1 MKLPPLG
8 PNRRAIRRPKSDKY
22 LLITVLSFAASVGLT
37 RAFLYLTGF
46 PQLGGGE
53 LHIAHVLWGGL
64 FLFAASLLPLILANR
79 WALTWSALLSGIGV
93 GLFIDEVGKFIT
105 ATNDYFTPAA
115 APIVY
120 AFFLL
125 TLLVYLRN
133 RRPRRSDSRAALY
146 DVLDQME
153 EVVDHDLSEDE
164 LKQMLARLKEAEQ
177 RAPGPEIQKLA
188 VHLADYLRETSASAE
203 AESDTLLERWQK
215 VWHAWEERWL
225 PRGRFRWLLTAALAA
240 YAAWPIFSTTGV
252 LLVTRNPEQLQELVQ
267 SLVDNRLLRN
277 ESGLNWFEARIGME
291 GSVGFALAL
300 TALLFALGLEKKGVN
315 YSAVIL
321 ILSITVFTPLLFYFD
336 QFSAIFN
343 TIVQF
348 LLLVF
353 IYRYRQRFMED
364 KSQGGR

>member
-1 MKLPPLG
+1 MKIPPLG
-8 PNRRAIRRPKSDKY
+8 PNRRAIRRSKSDRY

-46 PQLGGGE
+46 PKLGGGE

-64 FLFAASLLPLILANR
+64 FLFAASLLPLIFANR

-120 AFFLL
+120 AFFLI

-133 RRPRRSDSRAALY
+133 RRPAKNDAREALY
-146 DVLDQME
+146 AVLDQME
-153 EVVDHDLSEDE
+153 EIVDHDLSADE
-164 LKQMLARLKEAEQ
+164 LKQMLRQLSAAQEEAPNDSLKE
-177 RAPGPEIQKLA
+177 LA
-188 VHLADYLRETSASAE
+188 AHLQEYLIKTSPDTHAKT
-203 AESDTLLERWQK
+203 DTLLDRWQAA
-215 VWHAWEERWL
+215 WRGWEEKWL
-225 PRGRFRWLLTAALAA
+225 PRGRFRWLLTAGIAL
-240 YAAWPIFSTTGV
+240 YAAWAIFSTVGIF
-252 LLVTRNPEQLQELVQ
+252 LLARNPEQLQELML
-267 SLVDNRLLRN
+267 SLVNNRLVRN
-277 ESGLNWFEARIGME
+277 ESGLNWFVARIGLE

-300 TALLFALGLEKKGVN
+300 TASLNAFGLEKKAFL

-321 ILSITVFTPLLFYFD
+321 ILSVSIFTPLLFYFD

-343 TIVQF
+343 TLAQF
-348 LLLVF
+348 TLLVF
-353 IYRYRQRFMED
+353 INRYRQRFF
-364 KSQGGR
+364 